1 MNNINSI
8 LCFRVGDL
16 PGFRKWTYGPVD
28 FSKGPVYAV
37 ALVEAP
43 TLLVLG
49 GVVSDSCWP
58 YATVAAGFTAEGW
71 GWCHIEASTKDYI
84 GAALQELKAR
94 PGEWWEMVIQYENIQ
109 EVESEQLS
117 GHR

>member
-16 PGFRKWTYGPVD
+16 PGFRKWTGEID
-28 FSKGPVYAV
+28 ASKGPVYAV

-43 TLLVLG
+43 PLLVLG
-49 GVVSDSCWP
+49 GLVSTSCWP
-58 YATVAAGFTAEGW
+58 FATVAAGFTAEGW

-109 EVESEQLS
+109 
-117 GHR
+117 